1 MTGDPGNSGQNATIR
16 RAQGLRPAGE
26 VRILGRWK
34 YFERYSEMGCV
45 PIVRTQSAFGLRR
58 MWGNQYHADPV
69 REPEV
74 CEIGS
79 GIWEIDLG
87 RAGINS
93 SPSQVL
99 CQRAVFGSISIR
111 LTRNFVT
118 PI

>member
-1 MTGDPGNSGQNATIR
+1 MTDDPGDFSQNATIR
-16 RAQGLRPAGE
+16 RTQALRAPSE
-26 VRILGRWK
+26 VRIQDRCK
-34 YFERYSEMGCV
+34 YFERYSEMGRV
-45 PIVRTQSAFGLRR
+45 PTVRTQAAFGLRSR
-58 MWGNQYHADPV
+58 WGNQYHADPV

-79 GIWEIDLG
+79 GIWEMDLG

-111 LTRNFVT
+111 LTANLIS